1 MYGRAG
7 EPPNPL
13 TAVEIRLMAA
23 LMAAAAGRSLGER
36 GSSRLYGLHEAGEA
50 LLHGCVPRVAHA
62 RRGEHLAQGTG
73 KGQCVTS
80 EEQRRLRPRVATRE
94 HPVVQ
99 CVALAA
105 LAVGVEGDAARVEAL
120 QKCYETTKALQ
131 PAARHAAEEAA
142 FLEILRR
149 RLTEHFNSVAPA
161 AAPPRK
167 A

>member
-1 MYGRAG
+1 MEVRRPL
-7 EPPNPL
+7 ERMRRPHQQRLVQMPPHQL
-13 TAVEIRLMAA
+13 
-23 LMAAAAGRSLGER
+23 
-36 GSSRLYGLHEAGEA
+36 EADR
-50 LLHGCVPRVAHA
+50 H
-62 RRGEHLAQGTG
+62 
-73 KGQCVTS
+73 
-80 EEQRRLRPRVATRE
+80 
-94 HPVVQ
+94 
-99 CVALAA
+99 
-105 LAVGVEGDAARVEAL
+105 AARVEAL